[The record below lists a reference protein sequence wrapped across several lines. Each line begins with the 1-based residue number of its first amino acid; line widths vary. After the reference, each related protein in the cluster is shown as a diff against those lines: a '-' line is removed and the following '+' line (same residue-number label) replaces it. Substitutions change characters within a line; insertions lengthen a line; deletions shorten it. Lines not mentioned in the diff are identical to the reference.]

1 MMDVDDVIVLG
12 DPPESRDI
20 DGAIMV
26 LAASIK
32 VLWQS
37 ILPCGLSRMTSVPL
51 PSLPAHIISHSTPS
65 SENPTFESP
74 ASESPSF
81 ESPSFES
88 PVSESPVSESPA
100 SESPSSESPTV
111 RSNIT
116 FSTPPS
122 TG

>member
-12 DPPESRDI
+12 DRLSRVAI
-20 DGAIMV
+20 DGAIVV

-65 SENPTFESP
+65 SESP
-74 ASESPSF
+74 ASESPTSENPTS
-81 ESPSFES
+81 ESPTSESPTSES
-88 PVSESPVSESPA
+88 PVSESPV
-100 SESPSSESPTV
+100 SESPTV

>member
-12 DPPESRDI
+12 DPPEPRDI
-20 DGAIMV
+20 DGAIVV

-51 PSLPAHIISHSTPS
+51 PSLPAHIISHSTS
-65 SENPTFESP
+65 S
-74 ASESPSF
+74 SESPS
-81 ESPSFES
+81 SES
-88 PVSESPVSESPA
+88 PVSESPVSESPFF
-100 SESPSSESPTV
+100 ESPSSESPTV